1 MKYLVL
7 IPDGMADE
15 PVAELGNK
23 TPMQAANKPM
33 MDKLAAVSR
42 VGTVLNVPA
51 GMVPESD
58 TANMAILSFDPKV
71 YSKGRSPLEAVSM
84 AIDMKPGDVAVRCN
98 TVSISDEIP
107 GQPFEER
114 VMLDHS
120 ADEIS
125 TAEAAELIK
134 LNSRRYAKRQ
144 MTWFR
149 RWEDALRIDW
159 EDAPD
164 FERARRVS
172 TEFLHSRGIS

>member
-1 MKYLVL
+1 MNYFFLETAIMKYLVL

-71 YSKGRSPLEAVSM
+71 YSK
-84 AIDMKPGDVAVRCN
+84 
-98 TVSISDEIP
+98 
-107 GQPFEER
+107 
-114 VMLDHS
+114 
-120 ADEIS
+120 
-125 TAEAAELIK
+125 
-134 LNSRRYAKRQ
+134 
-144 MTWFR
+144 
-149 RWEDALRIDW
+149 
-159 EDAPD
+159 
-164 FERARRVS
+164 
-172 TEFLHSRGIS
+172 